1 MDKNVCMYYYD
12 DIKYNFWEEEMKIKN
27 FMSIATALSLSL
39 VLASCGANTDDASNE
54 KATDNDAQ
62 VEESVDEAADQE
74 TAEDDTAD
82 APEEDENKEEAAETP
97 TGEEVSVTM
106 VTDFGGVNDKSFNQ
120 SAYEGLQKA
129 EEEGEATFDYIESHK
144 EADFVPNLESALDSE
159 SDLILTVGYALFPA
173 TDEAAEENPEQNYV
187 IIDNANENDR
197 PNLLGVNF
205 ADHQNSFLVGYI
217 AGMQS
222 ETNNVGFV
230 GGIQSAIIDRF
241 EYGFRAGVEQAA
253 REKEEEITVQV
264 QYANSFD
271 DQAAGKNI
279 ADRMYQEGADVIFHA
294 AGGVGIGVIE
304 AAKENDKWVVGV
316 DRDQQDEAPDH
327 MLVSTVKGVGD
338 AVRQIIDEFAQGK
351 FEGGDQTFTLA
362 DGESVTI
369 AYAENGI
376 VSQEIKDK
384 VEELKQEI
392 IDGNIEV
399 PENEE
404 QALDQGW
411 IEE

>member
-1 MDKNVCMYYYD
+1 
-12 DIKYNFWEEEMKIKN
+12 MKIKK
-27 FMSIATALSLSL
+27 FMTSVLALSLTA
-39 VLASCGANTDDASNE
+39 VLASCGGDTKNAEE
-54 KATDNDAQ
+54 KPEQAT
-62 VEESVDEAADQE
+62 EEAATEEATEE
-74 TAEDDTAD
+74 TTEDAAEDAAT
-82 APEEDENKEEAAETP
+82 EENKEDKGEASETP
-97 TGEEVSVTM
+97 NGESVSVTM

-129 EEEGEATFDYIESHK
+129 EEEGAATFDYIESHK

-159 SDLILTVGYALFPA
+159 SDLILTVGFALYPA
-173 TDEAAEENPEQNYV
+173 TDEAAEENPDQNYV
-187 IIDNANENDR
+187 IIDNANEKDR
-197 PNLLGVNF
+197 ENLLGVTF

-230 GGIQSAIIDRF
+230 GGIKGVIVDRF

-253 REKEEEITVQV
+253 REKGEDIQVQV

-304 AAKENDKWVVGV
+304 AAKENDKWVIGV
-316 DRDQQDEAPDH
+316 DRDQQAEAPDN

-338 AVRQIIDEFAQGK
+338 AVRLIIDEYAQGK
-351 FEGGDQTFTLA
+351 FHGGEQTFTLA
-362 DGESVTI
+362 DGDSVTI
-369 AYAENGI
+369 AYADNGL
-376 VSQEIKDK
+376 VSQEVKDK

-392 IDGNIEV
+392 IDGKIQV

-404 QALDQGW
+404 QAIEQEW
-411 IEE
+411 IKK

>member
-1 MDKNVCMYYYD
+1 
-12 DIKYNFWEEEMKIKN
+12 MKIKK
-27 FMSIATALSLSL
+27 FMTGVLALSLSA
-39 VLASCGANTDDASNE
+39 VLASCGGDTQNAEEKPEQATEEAVTEEATEETTEDAAEDTSEDADTE
-54 KATDNDAQ
+54 KA
-62 VEESVDEAADQE
+62 
-74 TAEDDTAD
+74 
-82 APEEDENKEEAAETP
+82 EEDKGEASETP
-97 TGEEVSVTM
+97 NGESVSVTM

-129 EEEGEATFDYIESHK
+129 EEEGAATFDYIESHK

-159 SDLILTVGYALFPA
+159 SDLILTVGFALYPA
-173 TDEAAEENPEQNYV
+173 TDEAAEENPDQNYV
-187 IIDNANENDR
+187 IIDNANEKDR
-197 PNLLGVNF
+197 ENLLGVTF

-230 GGIQSAIIDRF
+230 GGIKGVIVDRF

-253 REKEEEITVQV
+253 REKGEDIQVQV

-304 AAKENDKWVVGV
+304 AAKENDKWVIGV
-316 DRDQQDEAPDH
+316 DRDQQAEAPDN

-338 AVRQIIDEFAQGK
+338 AVRLIIDEYAQGK
-351 FEGGDQTFTLA
+351 FHGGEQTFTLA
-362 DGESVTI
+362 DGDSVTI
-369 AYAENGI
+369 AYADNGL
-376 VSQEIKDK
+376 VSQEVKDK

-392 IDGNIEV
+392 IDGKIQV

-404 QALDQGW
+404 QAIEQEW
-411 IEE
+411 IKK

>member
-1 MDKNVCMYYYD
+1 
-12 DIKYNFWEEEMKIKN
+12 MKIKN
-27 FMSIATALSLSL
+27 FMPVAAALSLSL
-39 VLASCGANTDDASNE
+39 VLASCGANTEDAN
-54 KATDNDAQ
+54 KDAATDNETK
-62 VEESVDEAADQE
+62 VEEKVDDTADKEE
-74 TAEDDTAD
+74 TEDNTAD
-82 APEEDENKEEAAETP
+82 APEEEKDEEETAETP
-97 TGEEVSVTM
+97 NGEEVSVTM

-129 EEEGEATFDYIESHK
+129 EEDGAATFDYIESHK

-159 SDLILTVGYALFPA
+159 SDLVLTVGYALFPA

-197 PNLLGVNF
+197 ENLLGVNF

-230 GGIQSAIIDRF
+230 GGIKGVIVDRF

-253 REKEEEITVQV
+253 REKGEPITVQV

-304 AAKENDKWVVGV
+304 SAKENDKWVIGV
-316 DRDQQDEAPDH
+316 DRDQQDEAPDN

-338 AVRQIIDEFAQGK
+338 AVRQIIDEYAQGN
-351 FEGGDQTFTLA
+351 FEGGEQTFTLA
-362 DGESVTI
+362 DGDAVTI
-369 AYAENGI
+369 AYADNGI
-376 VSQEIKDK
+376 VSQEVKDK
-384 VEELKQEI
+384 VEELKQQV
-392 IDGNIEV
+392 IDGKIEV
-399 PENEE
+399 PENED
-404 QALDQGW
+404 QAVEQGW
-411 IEE
+411 IEK

>member
-1 MDKNVCMYYYD
+1 
-12 DIKYNFWEEEMKIKN
+12 MKIKN
-27 FMSIATALSLSL
+27 FKPIAAALSLSL
-39 VLASCGANTDDASNE
+39 VLASCGANTDDAN
-54 KATDNDAQ
+54 KDTATDNETK
-62 VEESVDEAADQE
+62 VEENVDETADKAEE
-74 TAEDDTAD
+74 TEDDAAD
-82 APEEDENKEEAAETP
+82 APEEENDAEEKAENP

-120 SAYEGLQKA
+120 SAHEGLQKA
-129 EEEGEATFDYIESHK
+129 EEDGAATFDYIESHK

-173 TDEAAEENPEQNYV
+173 TDEAAEENPEQSYV

-197 PNLLGVNF
+197 ENLLGVSF

-230 GGIQSAIIDRF
+230 GGIKGVIVDRF
-241 EYGFRAGVEQAA
+241 EHGFRAGVEQAA
-253 REKEEEITVQV
+253 RDKGEPITVQV

-316 DRDQQDEAPDH
+316 DRDQQDEAPDN

-338 AVRQIIDEFAQGK
+338 AVRQIIDEYDQGN
-351 FEGGDQTFTLA
+351 FEAGDKTFTLS
-362 DGESVTI
+362 DGDAVTI
-369 AYAENGI
+369 AYADNGI

-384 VEELKQEI
+384 VEEIKQDI
-392 IDGNIEV
+392 IDGKIEV

-404 QALDQGW
+404 QAIEQGW

>member
-1 MDKNVCMYYYD
+1 
-12 DIKYNFWEEEMKIKN
+12 MKIKN
-27 FMSIATALSLSL
+27 FMPVAAALSLSL
-39 VLASCGANTDDASNE
+39 VLASCGANTEDAN
-54 KATDNDAQ
+54 KDAATDNETK
-62 VEESVDEAADQE
+62 VEEKVDDTADKEE
-74 TAEDDTAD
+74 TEDNTAD
-82 APEEDENKEEAAETP
+82 APEEEKDEEETAETP
-97 TGEEVSVTM
+97 NGEEVSVTM

-129 EEEGEATFDYIESHK
+129 EEDGAATFDYIESHK

-159 SDLILTVGYALFPA
+159 SDLVLTVGYALFPA

-197 PNLLGVNF
+197 ENLLGVNF

-230 GGIQSAIIDRF
+230 GGIKGVIVDRF

-253 REKEEEITVQV
+253 REKGEPITVQV

-304 AAKENDKWVVGV
+304 AAKENDKWVIGV
-316 DRDQQDEAPDH
+316 DRDQQDEAPDN

-338 AVRQIIDEFAQGK
+338 AVRQIIDEYAQGN
-351 FEGGDQTFTLA
+351 FEGGEQTFTLA
-362 DGESVTI
+362 DGDAVTI
-369 AYAENGI
+369 AYADNGI
-376 VSQEIKDK
+376 VSQEVKDK
-384 VEELKQEI
+384 VEELKQQV
-392 IDGNIEV
+392 IDGKIEV
-399 PENEE
+399 PENED
-404 QALDQGW
+404 QAVEQGW
-411 IEE
+411 IEK

>member
-1 MDKNVCMYYYD
+1 
-12 DIKYNFWEEEMKIKN
+12 MKIKN
-27 FMSIATALSLSL
+27 FKPIAAALSLSL
-39 VLASCGANTDDASNE
+39 VLASCGANTDDAN
-54 KATDNDAQ
+54 KDTATDNETK
-62 VEESVDEAADQE
+62 VEENVDETADKAEE
-74 TAEDDTAD
+74 TEDNAAD
-82 APEEDENKEEAAETP
+82 APEEENDVEEKAENP

-120 SAYEGLQKA
+120 SAHEGLQKA
-129 EEEGEATFDYIESHK
+129 EEDGAATFDYIESHK

-159 SDLILTVGYALFPA
+159 SDLVLTVGYALFPA

-197 PNLLGVNF
+197 DNLLGVSF

-230 GGIQSAIIDRF
+230 GGIKGVIVDRF

-253 REKEEEITVQV
+253 RDKGEPITVQV

-316 DRDQQDEAPDH
+316 DRDQQDEAPDN
-327 MLVSTVKGVGD
+327 MLASTVKGVGD
-338 AVRQIIDEFAQGK
+338 AVRQIIDEFAQGN

-362 DGESVTI
+362 DGDAVTI
-369 AYAENGI
+369 AYADNGI

-384 VEELKQEI
+384 VEEIKQDI
-392 IDGNIEV
+392 IDGKIEV

-404 QALDQGW
+404 QAIEQEW

>member
-1 MDKNVCMYYYD
+1 
-12 DIKYNFWEEEMKIKN
+12 MKIKN
-27 FMSIATALSLSL
+27 FMPVAAALSLSL
-39 VLASCGANTDDASNE
+39 VLASCGANTDDANKE
-54 KATDNDAQ
+54 TATDSETK
-62 VEESVDEAADQE
+62 VEETVDETADKSEE
-74 TAEDDTAD
+74 TEENTAD
-82 APEEDENKEEAAETP
+82 APEEEKDEEETAANP
-97 TGEEVSVTM
+97 TGEEVSLTM

-129 EEEGEATFDYIESHK
+129 EEYGAATFDYIESHK

-197 PNLLGVNF
+197 ENLLGVTF

-230 GGIQSAIIDRF
+230 GGIKGVIVDRF

-253 REKEEEITVQV
+253 REKGEPITVQV
-264 QYANSFD
+264 QYANSFN

-304 AAKENDKWVVGV
+304 SAKENDKWVIGV
-316 DRDQQDEAPDH
+316 DRDQQDEAPDN

-338 AVRQIIDEFAQGK
+338 AVRQIIDEYAQGN
-351 FEGGDQTFTLA
+351 FEGGEQTFTLA
-362 DGESVTI
+362 DGDAVTI
-369 AYAENGI
+369 AYADNGI

-384 VEELKQEI
+384 VEEIKQDI
-392 IDGNIEV
+392 IDGKIEV

-404 QALDQGW
+404 QAIEQGW
-411 IEE
+411 IEK

>member
-1 MDKNVCMYYYD
+1 MTGVL
-12 DIKYNFWEEEMKIKN
+12 
-27 FMSIATALSLSL
+27 ALSLSA
-39 VLASCGANTDDASNE
+39 VLASCGGDTQNAEE
-54 KATDNDAQ
+54 KPEQAT
-62 VEESVDEAADQE
+62 EEAATEEATEE
-74 TAEDDTAD
+74 TTEDAAEDTSED
-82 APEEDENKEEAAETP
+82 AATEENKEDKGEASETP
-97 TGEEVSVTM
+97 NGESVSVTM

-129 EEEGEATFDYIESHK
+129 EEEGAATFDYIESHK

-159 SDLILTVGYALFPA
+159 SDLILTVGFALYPA
-173 TDEAAEENPEQNYV
+173 TDEAAEENPDQNYV
-187 IIDNANENDR
+187 IIDNANEKDR
-197 PNLLGVNF
+197 ENLLGVTF

-230 GGIQSAIIDRF
+230 GGIKGVIVDRF

-253 REKEEEITVQV
+253 REKGEDIQVQV

-304 AAKENDKWVVGV
+304 AAKENDKWVIGV
-316 DRDQQDEAPDH
+316 DRDQQAEAPDN

-338 AVRQIIDEFAQGK
+338 AVRLIIDEYAQGK
-351 FEGGDQTFTLA
+351 FHGGEQTFTLA
-362 DGESVTI
+362 DGDSVTI
-369 AYAENGI
+369 AYADNGL
-376 VSQEIKDK
+376 VSQEVKDK

-392 IDGNIEV
+392 IDGKIQV

-404 QALDQGW
+404 QAIEQEW
-411 IEE
+411 IKK